1 MELHYVLK
9 LVNFDYAFNTI
20 INPQDQV
27 NPPLQ
32 VGLETSAG
40 SLFYI
45 NYYNYD

>member
-32 VGLETSAG
+32 GQIRDFGRLII
-40 SLFYI
+40 LYKLL
-45 NYYNYD
+45 